1 MRSSIHNPC
10 RKTTTPRYISGKSRN
25 EADRKYQFTGRAFGR
40 GSILRRWKKNWFD
53 LWLDGILV
61 YYEDENRR
69 QLEDSIH
76 LKINCISI
84 KAGYECIE
92 GLPPEQSSRECMM
105 MIYLRDG
112 SKLALSADSADD
124 AFTEGLPPEQSS
136 RECMMMIYL
145 RDGSKL
151 ALSADSAD
159 DALAWKLAFL
169 ETKYSLVT
177 QYDPADDH
185 YQTVTPNAFNTI
197 YINPRNCGHP
207 YAGSGMTHLW
217 VHQNPCCNTG
227 GQVALGMVAG
237 AVTGTVLRSLM
248 WSPCWL

>member
-1 MRSSIHNPC
+1 MALA
-10 RKTTTPRYISGKSRN
+10 KSGWLWRQS
-25 EADRKYQFTGRAFGR
+25 
-40 GSILRRWKKNWFD
+40 SILRRWKKNWFD

-76 LKINCISI
+76 LKINCINI
-84 KAGYECIE
+84 KAGYECI
-92 GLPPEQSSRECMM
+92 
-105 MIYLRDG
+105 D
-112 SKLALSADSADD
+112 
-124 AFTEGLPPEQSS
+124 GLPPEQSS

-169 ETKYSLVT
+169 ETKYNLVT

-185 YQTVTPNAFNTI
+185 YQTVAPNAFNTI
-197 YINPRNCGHP
+197 YVTPRNCGLP
-207 YAGSGMTHLW
+207 YSGPGMTHVW
-217 VHQNPCCNTG
+217 VHENPCCNTG
-227 GQVALGMVAG
+227 GQIALGMLAG
-237 AVTGTVLRSLM
+237 AITGTVLRSLM